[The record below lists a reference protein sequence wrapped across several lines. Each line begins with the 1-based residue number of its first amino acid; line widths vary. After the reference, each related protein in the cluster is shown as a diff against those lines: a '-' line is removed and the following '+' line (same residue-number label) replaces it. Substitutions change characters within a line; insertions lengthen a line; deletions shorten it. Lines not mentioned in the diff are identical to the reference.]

1 MANYEF
7 MFGAVPC
14 LIKTCAHIS
23 VGGEHGYIAFP
34 FVVENDGYSLRAVG
48 NRGGQA
54 LNFFAQ
60 TEQAVLAQASEDLEN
75 RFGRPTPA
83 SELTRPVDSVRDE
96 QYPALMDDRP
106 ASLTVLA
113 LRTIREGDYVVV
125 TEEGATPLTQTP
137 WTLSGA
143 LLGRALEGIDAG
155 HRGRVRDVTRRADLL
170 PEGRSTPHV

>member
-1 MANYEF
+1 M
-7 MFGAVPC
+7 
-14 LIKTCAHIS
+14 
-23 VGGEHGYIAFP
+23 
-34 FVVENDGYSLRAVG
+34 
-48 NRGGQA
+48 
-54 LNFFAQ
+54 NFFAE
-60 TEQAVLAQASEDLEN
+60 TEQAVLAQVSKDLEN
-75 RFGRPTPA
+75 RFGRPSAAPG
-83 SELTRPVDSVRDE
+83 STRPVESVRDA
-96 QYPALMDDRP
+96 PALMDDRP

>member
-1 MANYEF
+1 
-7 MFGAVPC
+7 
-14 LIKTCAHIS
+14 L
-23 VGGEHGYIAFP
+23 
-34 FVVENDGYSLRAVG
+34 VVENDVYSLRAVG

-60 TEQAVLAQASEDLEN
+60 TEEAVLAQASDDLGN
-75 RFGRPTPA
+75 RFGARTPA
-83 SELTRPVDSVRDE
+83 PESTRPVDSIRDE

-125 TEEGATPLTQTP
+125 TEQGATPLTQTP

-155 HRGRVRDVTRRADLL
+155 RRGRVRDVSRRGDLH
-170 PEGRSTPHV
+170 PEGGSTPHV

>member
-1 MANYEF
+1 MADYEF
-7 MFGAVPC
+7 TFGVVPC
-14 LIKTCAHIS
+14 LIKTCVHLNAA
-23 VGGEHGYIAFP
+23 GDQGYIAFP

-48 NRGGQA
+48 NSGGQA

-60 TEQAVLAQASEDLEN
+60 TEQAVLAQASDDLEN
-75 RFGRPTPA
+75 RFGRPTA
-83 SELTRPVDSVRDE
+83 AQLSTRPADSVRDE

-125 TEEGATPLTQTP
+125 TEQGATPLTQTP

-143 LLGRALEGIDAG
+143 LLGRALESIDAG